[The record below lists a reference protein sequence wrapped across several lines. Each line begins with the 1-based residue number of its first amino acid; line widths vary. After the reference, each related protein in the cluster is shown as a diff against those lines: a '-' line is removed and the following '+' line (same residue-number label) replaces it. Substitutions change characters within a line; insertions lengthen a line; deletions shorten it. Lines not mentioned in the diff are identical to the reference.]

1 MDSKARLIKKNKLKI
16 KSEPVKSE
24 THLPITFEP
33 TNIVLTGKPGVGKTT
48 LIKSIIDHLQQCGT
62 IGCCGF
68 YTNETRD
75 TANERTGF
83 EIITLDGKESTLAK
97 TFTFD
102 DVRRPKIGKYSVY
115 VENVDAVALAIRN
128 APMNKLLV
136 LDEIGK
142 MELMSK
148 SFRST
153 VNDVIDHTL
162 LLATIPLIYSIPML
176 ERLRSSPNTKL
187 FCITKSNRNTI
198 FKEIV
203 DCIEECLKVN

>member
-142 MELMSK
+142 MELM
-148 SFRST
+148 T
-153 VNDVIDHTL
+153 
-162 LLATIPLIYSIPML
+162 TIPLIYSIPML